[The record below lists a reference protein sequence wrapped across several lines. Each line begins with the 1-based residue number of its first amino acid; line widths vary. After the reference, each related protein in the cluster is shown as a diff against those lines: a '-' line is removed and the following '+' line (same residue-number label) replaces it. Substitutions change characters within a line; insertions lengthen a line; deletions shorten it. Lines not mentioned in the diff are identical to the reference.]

1 MKYAQSEKG
10 LEHYKEVIQFEFYE
24 LGMIVY

>member
-10 LEHYKEVIQFEFYE
+10 LELYKEVIQFDFYE
-24 LGMIVY
+24 LRMIVH